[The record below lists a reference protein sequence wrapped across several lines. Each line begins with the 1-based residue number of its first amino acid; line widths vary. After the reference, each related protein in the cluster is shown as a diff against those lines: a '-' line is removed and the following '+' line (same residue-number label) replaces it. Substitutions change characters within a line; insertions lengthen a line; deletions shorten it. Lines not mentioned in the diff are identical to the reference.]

1 MSMTGLYVGS
11 FNPFHKGH
19 YDILCKAK
27 DIFDDVI
34 IGVGVNAKK
43 DSKNQYLLVA
53 DELSLKLPNDII
65 MPYSG
70 LVTDFIT
77 GLEKDWGG
85 VTLVRGLRNSKDLEN
100 EQDYYRYLKDI
111 KPNIKMVTIFSDE
124 KYLHY
129 SSSSIKTLPVELKK
143 NI

>member
-1 MSMTGLYVGS
+1 MGWYYFCPGW
-11 FNPFHKGH
+11 
-19 YDILCKAK
+19 
-27 DIFDDVI
+27 VI
-34 IGVGVNAKK
+34 
-43 DSKNQYLLVA
+43 YL
-53 DELSLKLPNDII
+53 
-65 MPYSG
+65 
-70 LVTDFIT
+70 TDFIT

-129 SSSSIKTLPVELKK
+129 SSSSIKTLPVELQKK
-143 NI
+143 YLI